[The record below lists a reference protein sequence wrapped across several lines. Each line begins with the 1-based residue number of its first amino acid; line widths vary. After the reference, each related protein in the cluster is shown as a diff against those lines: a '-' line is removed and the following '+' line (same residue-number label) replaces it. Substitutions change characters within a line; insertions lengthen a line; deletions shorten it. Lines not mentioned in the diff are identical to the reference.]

1 MYDLQDRAD
10 DLIID
15 QLVYGRPGSWVFQLE
30 PLRGGPKSE
39 GGGEGE
45 GEGEKT
51 EGEGQGGERKYR
63 GKSNRGNDES

>member
-45 GEGEKT
+45 G
-51 EGEGQGGERKYR
+51 QGGERKYR